1 MKNKKVKSLL
11 FILALLFIGIIGGTI
26 AYFTTA
32 NHVVNEFQGL
42 TYDVDIVEESNGT
55 WGTKKVSIV
64 NKDKTPV
71 VVRVAYNEL
80 WSKEDR
86 EYGFLT
92 LSNTINGFNVVNKS
106 WTKTWEEDFV
116 LGTDG
121 WYYYKNI
128 LDANTSID
136 LITSIQLN
144 DSLITNREEYLDY
157 DYELNFGFESIQATE
172 EAIKDLWGF
181 DVNISNENIQW
192 F

>member
-11 FILALLFIGIIGGTI
+11 FILALLIIGIIGGTV

-80 WSKEDR
+80 WSKEDS

-116 LGTDG
+116 LGPDG
-121 WYYYKNI
+121 WYYYKHI
-128 LDANTSID
+128 LDANKSID

-144 DSLITNREEYLDY
+144 HSLVSDREEYITY

-181 DVNISNENIQW
+181 DVNISNKNIQW